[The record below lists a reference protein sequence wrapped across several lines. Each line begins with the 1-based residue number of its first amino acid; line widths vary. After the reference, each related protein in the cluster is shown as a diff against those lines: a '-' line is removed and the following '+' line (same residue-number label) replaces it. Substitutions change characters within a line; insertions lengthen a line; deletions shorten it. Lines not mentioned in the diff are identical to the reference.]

1 MYHVVVATRN
11 PAKILAV
18 TEACKAFFAQQHLE
32 VQGVDVESGVSAQ
45 PLNSDETW
53 QGASNRLSAAKELYP
68 SASLW
73 IAIEA
78 GIEKNQAFAWV
89 IVENKTQ
96 RSESRSASFML
107 PPSILNALHHG
118 AELGPLMAEL
128 TGIDNIK
135 HKGGAIGAI
144 TSGVLTRSA
153 VYQQAIILALSPLV
167 HPFYTKAAD

>member
-18 TEACKAFFAQQHLE
+18 TEACKAVFHDKHIE
-32 VQGVDVESGVSAQ
+32 VEGVDVESGVSAQ
-45 PLNSDETW
+45 PLTDRETW
-53 QGASNRLSAAKELYP
+53 QGADNRLSAAKQVHP
-68 SASLW
+68 NATFW

-78 GIEKNQAFAWV
+78 GVEKNQAFAW
-89 IVENKTQ
+89 IIAESKSK

-107 PPSILNALHHG
+107 PDSLVKALQEG
-118 AELGPLMAEL
+118 AELGPLMSTL

-144 TSGVLTRSA
+144 TSGRLTRSS
-153 VYQQAIILALSPLV
+153 VYQQAIILALSPLI
-167 HPFYTKAAD
+167 HPFYEEAVQ

>member
-18 TEACKAFFAQQHLE
+18 TEACKAVFHDKHIE
-32 VQGVDVESGVSAQ
+32 VEGIDVESGVSAQ
-45 PLNSDETW
+45 PLTDRETW
-53 QGASNRLSAAKELYP
+53 QGADNRLSAAKKVHPNATY
-68 SASLW
+68 W

-78 GIEKNQAFAWV
+78 GIEKNQAFAW
-89 IVENKTQ
+89 IIAESKSK

-107 PPSILNALHHG
+107 PNSLVKALQEG
-118 AELGPLMAEL
+118 AELGPLMSTL

-144 TSGVLTRSA
+144 TSGQLTRSS
-153 VYQQAIILALSPLV
+153 VYQQAIILALSPLI
-167 HPFYTKAAD
+167 HPFYEEAVQ